1 MGRPTTA
8 ADNAWLRSLATDFV
22 QSGYRYKTLVKSVVT
37 SPQYRRVQ

>member
-8 ADNAWLRSLATDFV
+8 ADNAWLRSLATDLC
-22 QSGYRYKTLVKSVVT
+22 RAATAIDPVKSVVT